1 MKRYVLTGSAKRDLD
16 EIWIDIAER
25 SRSIETAE
33 RMLWLLYRKILSL
46 AKFSGTGRRCD
57 DIDEGGP
64 GMLEGRLKGGFE
76 FVRFFYAYA
85 LDAHGLGHR
94 GEVGVHEVAADIQDP
109 AF

>member
-57 DIDEGGP
+57 DIDEGGRCAP
-64 GMLEGRLKGGFE
+64 AGNYIIYYRPTSSGIAVTHIF
-76 FVRFFYAYA
+76 
-85 LDAHGLGHR
+85 HGARDQTKAWRNLPVKSKR
-94 GEVGVHEVAADIQDP
+94 K
-109 AF
+109 